1 MLIQLHSE
9 PAPWKVFAHEEKGKY
24 HFSVDHSLTN
34 VVFLVKV
41 IFTVFLFF
49 SLWLKLTSN
58 YSKTGLK
65 RSLKKKTKIDF
76 QGQLSLNAGQK
87 YCRTLQ
93 GEHSAILSTFIKLP
107 SVIKIFVLSIFE
119 WRLKTDF
126 TVN

>member
-49 SLWLKLTSN
+49 SIWLKLTSN

-93 GEHSAILSTFIKLP
+93 GEHLQYFRPSLSYHLSLRSLFCLFLSGGLRQILL
-107 SVIKIFVLSIFE
+107 
-119 WRLKTDF
+119 
-126 TVN
+126 